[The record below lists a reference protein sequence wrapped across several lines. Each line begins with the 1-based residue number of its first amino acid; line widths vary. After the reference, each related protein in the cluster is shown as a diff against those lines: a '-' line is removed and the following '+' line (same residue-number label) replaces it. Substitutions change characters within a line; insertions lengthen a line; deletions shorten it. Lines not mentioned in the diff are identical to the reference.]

1 MIPHDLAGRR
11 TCLAPFD
18 ALLQVLD
25 VAAGEA
31 GGLDGFVQDVAD
43 FHAVVNLQRLCDD
56 VRAVPLFTDDAGA
69 DRVAVHTDQEVEKR
83 RAVKDHKLLVGV
95 HDA

>member
-31 GGLDGFVQDVAD
+31 GGLDGFVQELSSAKKDYVPEFDVS
-43 FHAVVNLQRLCDD
+43 LI
-56 VRAVPLFTDDAGA
+56 
-69 DRVAVHTDQEVEKR
+69 
-83 RAVKDHKLLVGV
+83 
-95 HDA
+95 